1 MHGTSRSGLQES
13 TITCYNGKRCVRL
26 HFSPSIFRRKC
37 AHVFWSAR
45 RYIDMGISV
54 FRQVTYK
61 MRERW
66 ANKLLTIRL
75 TETMFNKRFFFSFLA
90 VPLTLIISCANINEK
105 TKMCQSF
112 IKNGRHFQDG
122 NGMKW
127 TSKKRTRNGITQ
139 IANVQCDWI
148 DDFVVIRSTFDQ
160 IKTNIY
166 KYIFFAFHSVPF
178 FLIVDLM
185 IWKKWVFMGRC

>member
-90 VPLTLIISCANINEK
+90 VPLTLIMCEHKWENENVPIIYQK
-105 TKMCQSF
+105 RPTFPRWKWNEVNEQKAHTKRNYTNSKRPVRLNWWFCCNSF
-112 IKNGRHFQDG
+112 YFRSDKN
-122 NGMKW
+122 
-127 TSKKRTRNGITQ
+127 
-139 IANVQCDWI
+139 
-148 DDFVVIRSTFDQ
+148 
-160 IKTNIY
+160 
-166 KYIFFAFHSVPF
+166 
-178 FLIVDLM
+178 
-185 IWKKWVFMGRC
+185 